1 MGKKRHNLIKARKR
15 KNFTQEQLGALIN
28 KQKTVISNWE
38 TGYATPTLDDAMQIA
53 QILEEDIY
61 NLFLGVE
68 VQESQTF
75 LKKFNCRMA

>member
-1 MGKKRHNLIKARKR
+1 M
-15 KNFTQEQLGALIN
+15 IN

-61 NLFLGVE
+61 NLFSGVE
-68 VQESQTF
+68 VQENQTLF
-75 LKKFNCRMA
+75 

>member
-15 KNFTQEQLGALIN
+15 KNFTQEQLVALIN

-68 VQESQTF
+68 VQENQTLF
-75 LKKFNCRMA
+75 

>member
-68 VQESQTF
+68 VQENQTLF
-75 LKKFNCRMA
+75 WKVQL

>member
-68 VQESQTF
+68 VQESHTF
-75 LKKFNCRMA
+75 FKKVQL

>member
-68 VQESQTF
+68 VQENQTLF
-75 LKKFNCRMA
+75 KKVQL

>member
-68 VQESQTF
+68 VQENQTLF
-75 LKKFNCRMA
+75 KKFNCRMN

>member
-38 TGYATPTLDDAMQIA
+38 TGYATPALDDAMQIA

-61 NLFLGVE
+61 SLFSGVR
-68 VQESQTF
+68 VQETQT
-75 LKKFNCRMA
+75 

>member
-68 VQESQTF
+68 VQENQTF
-75 LKKFNCRMA
+75 LKKVQL

>member
-68 VQESQTF
+68 VQENQTSF
-75 LKKFNCRMA
+75 